1 VTFPPLPQPKLV
13 LEQATPEGCKAE
25 LVQLAGYIRKWYTR
39 PKAVTHPSINRARR
53 ALTSFT
59 TPGRQHDHQISHHTK
74 FVSLVYWH
82 RHACLC
88 ICPASVCLSQHGRPT
103 AAKFAAVGR
112 KAGDIDR
119 LLHGAQLQRGVRR
132 ANAGSATLLAYV
144 VAATQ
149 TCKSIQ

>member
-1 VTFPPLPQPKLV
+1 VTFPPLSQPKLV

-25 LVQLAGYIRKWYTR
+25 LVQLAGYIRKWYTH
-39 PKAVTHPSINRARR
+39 PKAVTHPSTNRARR

-88 ICPASVCLSQHGRPT
+88 ICPASVCLSVCLSQHGPQQRSLLLWPGRQEMSIDCCT
-103 AAKFAAVGR
+103 AHSCSAAGECGQCHVVS
-112 KAGDIDR
+112 
-119 LLHGAQLQRGVRR
+119 VRSSC
-132 ANAGSATLLAYV
+132 NADL
-144 VAATQ
+144 
-149 TCKSIQ
+149 